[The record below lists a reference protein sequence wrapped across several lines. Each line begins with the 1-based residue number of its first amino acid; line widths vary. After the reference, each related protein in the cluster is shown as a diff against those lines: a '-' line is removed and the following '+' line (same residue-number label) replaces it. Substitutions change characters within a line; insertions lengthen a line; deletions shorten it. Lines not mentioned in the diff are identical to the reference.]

1 MSMNFPANP
10 AVGDVH
16 VFTDATGRKINF
28 QWDGI
33 TWTRVDDPSPS
44 AAAGLDLQAARRR
57 DESTGEPTSAAN
69 KPQP

>member
-33 TWTRVDDPSPS
+33 TWTRMDDPSPS
-44 AAAGLDLQAARRR
+44 AAARPGPRRR